1 MKVLLINPPDT
12 ASKYKFIGLVAPPL
26 GIGYIAAVLEENDI
40 EVKIIDGSALEMS
53 WEELEK
59 EIYTY
64 SPNIIGITALTPTI
78 NQALKTARIAKNTC
92 NDALVVLG
100 GYHPTFTYNE
110 LLKNDFVDIV
120 AFGEGEYTMLE
131 LAKAVEN
138 ETDLREVKGIATKE
152 FVTPSRPIIED
163 LDELP
168 FPARHLLPMDKYK
181 ILNMK
186 LTTGTLISGR
196 GCPHKCSFC
205 SSAAM
210 HGHKLRMRSSE
221 NIVDEMEHLLN
232 VHDAEMMA
240 FMDDTFTMN
249 RKRVEEVC
257 AEIKER
263 DLDFY
268 WGCTARADTL
278 NKNLLRKNEGFRMH
292 YSIFRSRI
300 CRSATFR

>member
-138 ETDLREVKGIATKE
+138 ETDSKG
-152 FVTPSRPIIED
+152 S
-163 LDELP
+163 
-168 FPARHLLPMDKYK
+168 
-181 ILNMK
+181 
-186 LTTGTLISGR
+186 
-196 GCPHKCSFC
+196 
-205 SSAAM
+205 
-210 HGHKLRMRSSE
+210 
-221 NIVDEMEHLLN
+221 
-232 VHDAEMMA
+232 
-240 FMDDTFTMN
+240 
-249 RKRVEEVC
+249 
-257 AEIKER
+257 
-263 DLDFY
+263 
-268 WGCTARADTL
+268 
-278 NKNLLRKNEGFRMH
+278 
-292 YSIFRSRI
+292 
-300 CRSATFR
+300 